1 MTRWIKRIV
10 LIGLILS
17 IGYSLIGEYF
27 FRKATETKSLQK
39 TSRLDIEIAAERID
53 TSWYNHQKKERFTIS
68 SEFGYKLQAIL
79 LYASDSSQKTIVVH
93 HGLGADKYIMH
104 KLAPMYLNMGFNVL
118 LFDSRAHGESGGE
131 SYSYGYYEKF
141 DLDRVLTY
149 VNKRFANGIIGVHG
163 ESMGAA
169 TCLLHAGMKDKQAEA
184 DFYISDCG
192 YSDLKTLF
200 RHRLKEDFKL
210 PNLFIIE
217 AASMATKLHEG
228 YWFSQVSPIENL
240 DQVSTPILFIHGT
253 QDDYVP
259 TFMAR
264 QMFQKKAGTK
274 DLYLSEESVHATSF
288 GDHPVEYQKAVE
300 DFLLS
305 IAYIW

>member
-1 MTRWIKRIV
+1 M
-10 LIGLILS
+10 
-17 IGYSLIGEYF
+17 
-27 FRKATETKSLQK
+27 Q
-39 TSRLDIEIAAERID
+39 
-53 TSWYNHQKKERFTIS
+53 
-68 SEFGYKLQAIL
+68 
-79 LYASDSSQKTIVVH
+79 

-131 SYSYGYYEKF
+131 SYSYGFYEKY
-141 DLDRVLTY
+141 DLDQVLTY
-149 VNKRFANGIIGVHG
+149 VNTRFTNGFIGVHG

-169 TCLLHAGMKDKQAEA
+169 TCLLHAGMKDKTAEA
-184 DFYISDCG
+184 DFYIADCG

-217 AASMATKLHEG
+217 AASIATKWHEG
-228 YWFSQVSPIENL
+228 YWFSQVSPIEYL

-259 TFMAR
+259 TFMAH
-264 QMFQKKAGTK
+264 QMFQKKAGAK
-274 DLYLSEESVHATSF
+274 SLYLSEKSEHGTSF
-288 GDHPVEYQKAVE
+288 GDSPEVYRKAIE
-300 DFLLS
+300 DFLVS
-305 IAYIW
+305 FVYI